1 MAGKQSP
8 RRSGGSYRPPT
19 YSGSSRHGSK
29 TSKRELARA
38 ARAQTPY
45 AAKDERRRD
54 KKKAPPRQLPRPVVA
69 LLNQSG
75 KLLAALATAI
85 AGFAAFFALP
95 LRFAILTLGLAG
107 VVAAAKAAGRLRLAA
122 IVVAFCALAADG
134 VAWTSWV
141 QQAHAAQQRQ
151 LALDQMRL
159 TIVKDINGIRA
170 QRGVAALTFDP
181 ALTAEA
187 QQQAHYN
194 VAENSGEAAV
204 STDKDAALQRNTNM
218 WESVTGVGHSWAD
231 LFAMSLNKKLKTHSG
246 LPELL
251 FPFGV
256 IGGRQAEPL
265 YSSDFDEIG
274 VGYAKMTNGEV
285 TVMLDLLGHRQPGH
299 HFGDAVP
306 PNERITVTFT
316 DKTKRLTLVTGA
328 GKP

>member
-19 YSGSSRHGSK
+19 YSGSSRPGSK

-38 ARAQTPY
+38 ARARTPY
-45 AAKDERRRD
+45 AAKDVRRRD
-54 KKKAPPRQLPRPVVA
+54 KKKALPRQLPKPVVA
-69 LLNQSG
+69 FLNQSG

-107 VVAAAKAAGRLRLAA
+107 VVAAAKTVGRLRLAA
-122 IVVAFCALAADG
+122 IVVVFCALAADG
-134 VAWTSWV
+134 VAWTTWV
-141 QQAHAAQQRQ
+141 RQAHAAQQRQ
-151 LALDQMRL
+151 LALDRMRL

-170 QRGVAALTFDP
+170 QRGVAPLTFDP

-218 WESVTGVGHSWAD
+218 WESVLGVGHSWAD
-231 LFAMSLNKKLKTHSG
+231 LFAMSLNKKLKNSG
-246 LPELL
+246 LPELFL
-251 FPFGV
+251 PFGV

-285 TVMLDLLGHRQPGH
+285 TVMLDLLGRRQPGH
-299 HFGDAVP
+299 QFGDAVP

-316 DKTKRLTLVTGA
+316 DKTKKVTLVTGV